1 MNPLHTPKT
10 TSDPTLT
17 DAEYWKTQDPY
28 IFQPAEWFFKDVENG
43 NPTQPQSVS
52 LNLDDQMVEKMP
64 NPVSSHG
71 RIFRFN
77 DKLGF
82 LLVQFMR
89 PQVWRLQFHSTNESP
104 ADFSDYNTRNIVQD
118 TLTRTIE
125 ILDNAE
131 GISWCVE
138 LKEPNER
145 YYVLQ
150 SVLKSTSKDNSFRKV
165 LVQLWIHRDPFKI
178 TAIRAIRAE
187 GAYTQLPNFL
197 TAVARD
203 PEVARELSIEAP
215 PGSRIAIIWQTK
227 DCPLQWLGNN
237 ATILAVEKPLNAK
250 YTGFGEQGGRTMFKD
265 KVFMNYFNFDN
276 MRYNNVYGDGPY
288 SDSEP
293 LYHSEPYWI
302 EMNAH
307 PGAQSQLATFIDNY
321 SDVKVDLGLVD
332 STQVR
337 VATRFNGFRCI
348 LIAGDDVAQIIRSYT
363 SLIGK
368 PQLKPRFVLGYHQG
382 CYGYDTKRKVQDA
395 VDKYRAYKIPLDGM
409 HIDVDMQRDYR
420 TFTIDTTDDKF
431 PKPDEMF
438 DRLRKQG
445 VKCSTNITPIISSRP
460 IPAEPYTTFDEGLEK
475 KYFVLDRRDIDPS
488 APTSGQQVS
497 LNFGGGNRYFKN
509 PNLESSLP
517 RYDPPDDYRL
527 QDYFNTGKPFRG
539 GVDYGDHRGTPGHYP
554 NLNHKD
560 VRIWWGKQYEYLFKM
575 GLEFVWQD
583 MTSPC
588 MAEGFGDMKSWP
600 FRLLLD
606 SDGWNG
612 DPRAADKKKAIEI
625 WSLYS
630 YNLHKATF
638 QGLQNLTSRQG
649 KRNFI
654 IGRGSFAGA
663 QRFAGLWTGDNAS
676 TWEFLDI
683 SVAQVLALGLAGMT
697 IAGADVGGFEPIEGE
712 QWADPELLIR
722 WYCAYSL
729 LPWFRNHY
737 SAKKGKKLFQEPYA
751 YRELQDKPEW
761 QHVPEKDHNMY
772 YSVLPICRYMVQLRY
787 SLLQLLYDAMFENM
801 ISGLPIARS
810 MIITDPF
817 DSSLYQANQVYT
829 RSQYLVRNDLL
840 VAPQLYKQSKCS
852 DRKLY
857 LPGPDGWYPMNLRP
871 GTTLGGILAE
881 PLNPKVSGGTYVYYD
896 CHIAPKEEQL
906 PYVTPMYI
914 REGAIIPQIGVRD
927 SVLDRTRDDKD
938 AHENPITINV
948 YPGKNNTYDMYL
960 DDGVSRESAPD
971 NIYLSSLRTM
981 PQEKEEIQSF
991 NAYGDRKAKSVFRH
1005 VKFEQITTRQ
1015 FTDDQLRDTRKLTVS
1030 TPWYKYTD
1038 EQVKK
1043 DIGPEYRIVFW
1054 HESRWPAA
1062 EMDLNAVT
1070 VKIEST
1076 HKARQELANAIRA
1089 TVVWVPVDSNVSAT
1103 IEVSYPI

>member
-1 MNPLHTPKT
+1 MNVP
-10 TSDPTLT
+10 TSDSTKT

-28 IFQPAEWFFKDVENG
+28 IFQPAHWFFQDFAG
-43 NPTQPQSVS
+43 RNPTQPQSVS
-52 LNLDDQMVEKMP
+52 LNPDDQRVGSEP

-77 DKLGF
+77 DNLGF

-89 PQVWRLQFHSTNESP
+89 PQVWRVRFHSRNKLPT
-104 ADFSDYNTRNIVQD
+104 DFGDYNTRTIVKD

-125 ILDNAE
+125 VLDAAE
-131 GISWCVE
+131 QVSWHVE
-138 LKEPNER
+138 LKEPCDK

-150 SVLKSTSKDNSFRKV
+150 SVVESKNKENPSRKV

-178 TAIRAIRAE
+178 TAIRAIKAQ
-187 GAYTQLPNFL
+187 GAYTQLPNFVP
-197 TAVARD
+197 VATD
-203 PEVARELSIEAP
+203 PVLAKDLSIEAP
-215 PGSRIAIIWQTK
+215 PGSRIAIVWQTK
-227 DCPLQWLGNN
+227 DRPLQWLGDT
-237 ATILAVEKPLNAK
+237 ATVLAVEKPLNAK
-250 YTGFGEQGGRTMFKD
+250 YTGFGEQGGRTMFKE
-265 KVFMNYFNFDN
+265 KVLMNYFNFDN
-276 MRYNNVYGDGPY
+276 MRYNNVYGNGPY
-288 SDSEP
+288 SESEP

-307 PGAQSQLATFIDNY
+307 PGAQSLLATFVDNY

-332 STQVR
+332 STQLR
-337 VATRFNGFRCI
+337 VATRFNSFQCI

-363 SLIGK
+363 SLIGR

-382 CYGYDTKRKVQDA
+382 CYGYDTRAKVQDA
-395 VDKYRAYKIPLDGM
+395 VDKHRAYQIPLDGM

-420 TFTIDTTDDKF
+420 TFTIDTADDKF
-431 PKPDEMF
+431 PNPDEMF
-438 DRLRKQG
+438 TRLRRQG
-445 VKCSTNITPIISSRP
+445 VKCSTNITPVVSCRP
-460 IPAEPYTTFDEGLEK
+460 SPDKPYTTLDEGLK
-475 KYFVLDRRDIDPS
+475 NDYFVLDLRDLDPS
-488 APTSGQQVS
+488 APTAEQQVS

-509 PNLESSLP
+509 PNRSDHLP
-517 RYDPPDDYRL
+517 AYNPPDDYRL
-527 QDYFNTGKPFRG
+527 RDFFNTGKPFRG
-539 GVDYGDHRGTPGHYP
+539 GVDYGESRGAPGHYP
-554 NLNHKD
+554 NLNRKE
-560 VRIWWGKQYEYLFKM
+560 VRVWWGKQYKYLFGM

-606 SDGWNG
+606 SDGWSG
-612 DPRAADKKKAIEI
+612 DPNAAKKLKAIEI

-638 QGLQNLTSRQG
+638 QGLQNLPARKG

-676 TWEFLDI
+676 TWEFFNI
-683 SVAQVLALGLAGMT
+683 SVAQVLALGLAGVT
-697 IAGADVGGFEPIEGE
+697 IAGADVGGFEPIEGQ

-737 SAKKGKKLFQEPYA
+737 SAKKDKKLFQEPYA
-751 YRELQDKPEW
+751 YRELQDKPAW
-761 QHVPEKDHNMY
+761 QNVPEKDHNMY

-810 MIITDPF
+810 MIITDPL
-817 DSSLYQANQVYT
+817 DSSLYQANQTYT

-840 VAPQLYKQSKCS
+840 VAPALFKQSEHS
-852 DRKLY
+852 RRKLY
-857 LPGPDGWYPMNLRP
+857 LPAPDGWYPMNLRP

-881 PLNPKVSGGTYVYYD
+881 RLNPKVSGGTYVYFD
-896 CHIAPKEEQL
+896 CHIAPNEEQL

-927 SVLDRTRDDKD
+927 SVPDRTRDDKD
-938 AHENPITINV
+938 APPNQITINV

-960 DDGVSRESAPD
+960 DDGVSRESAPGSA
-971 NIYLSSLRTM
+971 YLSSLSTG
-981 PQEKEEIQSF
+981 PQGLVD
-991 NAYGDRKAKSVFRH
+991 AYSCDTEANSIFRH
-1005 VKFEQITTRQ
+1005 VKFEQTTTRQ
-1015 FTDDQLRDTRKLTVS
+1015 FAKDQLRDTRRLTVS
-1030 TPWYKYTD
+1030 TPWAQYTD

-1043 DIGPEYRIVFW
+1043 DVGLEYRIVFW
-1054 HESRWPAA
+1054 HASKWPAA

-1070 VKIEST
+1070 VNANPEVR
-1076 HKARQELANAIRA
+1076 HELDNALRA
-1089 TVVWVPVDSNVSAT
+1089 TVVWVPVDANVSAT
-1103 IEVSYPI
+1103 IEVSYPVSYN